1 MLSLLT
7 ASFVHVRTNVC
18 LSFDSGSRL
27 GHDEGKPFQC
37 SVMRVEDRSPH
48 RYRRPLGKAFRTYVL
63 ISRRRYLLPRITQT
77 LPSDDPSDDLR
88 QMLDQHGSAAALQS
102 LYITQFIKKRL
113 LEAQGNDLGSGC
125 QLRIPRDSALPWRPG
140 RRSRAPLGHSSLAQT
155 DEPASAQMLKCSRW
169 IDTQQSDCKV
179 VQTDPNTT
187 VAISRLDWDERQ
199 RRMATVGN
207 DG

>member
-1 MLSLLT
+1 MTWDRAANFES
-7 ASFVHVRTNVC
+7 HVIP
-18 LSFDSGSRL
+18 LYL
-27 GHDEGKPFQC
+27 GGQA
-37 SVMRVEDRSPH
+37 
-48 RYRRPLGKAFRTYVL
+48 G
-63 ISRRRYLLPRITQT
+63 
-77 LPSDDPSDDLR
+77 DLE
-88 QMLDQHGSAAALQS
+88 H
-102 LYITQFIKKRL
+102 TV
-113 LEAQGNDLGSGC
+113 
-125 QLRIPRDSALPWRPG
+125 
-140 RRSRAPLGHSSLAQT
+140 LGHSSLAQT